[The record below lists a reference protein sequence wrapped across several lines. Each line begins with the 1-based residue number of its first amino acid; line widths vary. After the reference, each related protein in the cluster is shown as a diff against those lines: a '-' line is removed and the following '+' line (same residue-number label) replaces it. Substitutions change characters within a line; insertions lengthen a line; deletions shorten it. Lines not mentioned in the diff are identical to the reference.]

1 MAAFK
6 LSTPSPVSALMRYT
20 FGSMGLGANSL
31 PPAAAMESALTL
43 DRQTLATPLRYRAT
57 SILFATTMRGRA
69 ASSSA

>member
-6 LSTPSPVSALMRYT
+6 LSTPSPVSALMQYT

-31 PPAAAMESALTL
+31 PPAAAMESALTCAF
-43 DRQTLATPLRYRAT
+43 RRSSASSVPAT